1 MFMEYRRFFHIILVV
16 VFCLSLALVPG
27 KAYSASVGQAL
38 NNVEIRDSNNNPQSI
53 PDFGKKVLTIFYVD
67 PDAKDVTDPIADAL
81 KARKFPKDK
90 YKGIGITNLKDTWK
104 PNAIIRMVIRS
115 KEKKYNTKIL
125 TDVDRSLAK
134 NWGLGNCDDVA
145 VVLVI
150 GKDQKIKFIKKVGT
164 AAEAGSLAST
174 VVKLV
179 EDEIGK

>member
-1 MFMEYRRFFHIILVV
+1 MFMEYRRFFHILLVV
-16 VFCLSLALVPG
+16 VFCLSLAIVTDNV
-27 KAYSASVGQAL
+27 YSASVGQAL
-38 NNVEIRDSNNNPQSI
+38 SNVEIRDSNNNPKWI
-53 PDFGKKVLTIFYVD
+53 PDVGKKVLTVFYVD

-125 TDVDRSLAK
+125 TDVDRTLSK
-134 NWGLGNCDDVA
+134 KWGLGDCDDVA
-145 VVLVI
+145 VILVI
-150 GKDQKIKFIKKVGT
+150 GKDKKIKFIKKVGT
-164 AAEAGSLAST
+164 ASEAGSIASK

-179 EDEIGK
+179 EDEISK